1 MGFRRTC
8 VALLPWVFR
17 VGLAL
22 AVLATPFLFYWAFSD
37 PGEKD
42 PVLEQ
47 RLREAREAERLRE
60 NRERSTREPASNSS
74 QSTFPTVSTSA
85 RP

>member
-17 VGLAL
+17 VGLAI
-22 AVLATPFLFYWAFSD
+22 AVLATPFLFYWAFSEPD
-37 PGEKD
+37 EKD

-60 NRERSTREPASNSS
+60 SRERSTREPRPSTS
-74 QSTFPTVSTSA
+74 QSPFPSASTTG

>member
-37 PGEKD
+37 PDEKD

-60 NRERSTREPASNSS
+60 NRERSTREPVPSS
-74 QSTFPTVSTSA
+74 SHSTLPSGSTA
-85 RP
+85 GRP